1 MPNLET
7 PLPSPINQREA
18 RDAHAKRLVDRIG
31 QYKSLLSLVPASATK
46 EHPRPEMERS
56 MIQDAIALHQQQL
69 DELHRL
75 GPVPL
80 AKSDQELATLKDEV
94 ASLREALNEAT
105 AKLSA
110 KQESKRA
117 PDAK

>member
-1 MPNLET
+1 MPNLER
-7 PLPSPINQREA
+7 PIPAAINERDAREA
-18 RDAHAKRLVDRIG
+18 HARRLVERIS
-31 QYKSLLSLVPASATK
+31 QYTSLLSLIPASTTK

-56 MIQDAIALHQQQL
+56 MIQDAIALHQRQL
-69 DELHRL
+69 DELNKL

-80 AKSDQELATLKDEV
+80 AKSDQEMAQLKDEV

-110 KQESKRA
+110 KQETKRA